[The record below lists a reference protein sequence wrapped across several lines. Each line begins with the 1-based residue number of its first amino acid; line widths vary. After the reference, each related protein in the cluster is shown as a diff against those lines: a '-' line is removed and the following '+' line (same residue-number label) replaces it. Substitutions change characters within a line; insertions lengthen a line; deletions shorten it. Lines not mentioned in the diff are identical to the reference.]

1 MQNKEYIDPML
12 KAAQFWV
19 ESQPH
24 MKNIMFY
31 NGLDWIEHQY
41 GCTISIQLPQYR
53 TFNEKTV
60 LKPSRLANYSSI
72 TQKCIIY
79 KRPSIYVVLNQTIP
93 RVVSSSTIFASM
105 NKQTKHAQHL
115 FQLLDKSVWRLI
127 LSFVYTPKTCDVIIL
142 EKPDTIFEYLNSCYR
157 FFKN

>member
-1 MQNKEYIDPML
+1 MLADMQNKKYIDPML
-12 KAAQFWV
+12 NAAQFWV

-24 MKNIMFY
+24 MKNIT
-31 NGLDWIEHQY
+31 NWTKHQY
-41 GCTISIQLPQYR
+41 GCTISIWIDK

-60 LKPSRLANYSSI
+60 LKPSCLANYSSI

-79 KRPSIYVVLNQTIP
+79 KRPSIYVVLKQTIP
-93 RVVSSSTIFASM
+93 RVVSSSTRLASM

-142 EKPDTIFEYLNSCYR
+142 KKPDTIFEYLNSCYR
-157 FFKN
+157 FLKN